1 MIADETARSGF
12 LSDRVTGIGLDHL
25 KGGLDQWAEKA
36 AAILSGAQRSRIETL
51 DGLTPNDIE
60 PAPKTTDNA
69 SEGRN
74 SH

>member
-36 AAILSGAQRSRIETL
+36 AAILSGAQRSR
-51 DGLTPNDIE
+51 
-60 PAPKTTDNA
+60 
-69 SEGRN
+69 SQ
-74 SH
+74 